1 MWTASIQKT
10 DRYDDKLRVRVLFT
24 DGVITFEKD
33 YIADFENA
41 STDWFKRQIRLK
53 LKALEDI
60 AALANNL
67 VPGAID
73 ATEPAPAPVDD
84 TQVAWLSDYRK
95 LQKLQN
101 FVTLG
106 LLENTDTKIVTLRNS
121 LKTGFKPEYLDL
133 I

>member
-1 MWTASIQKT
+1 MWTASIKNVV
-10 DRYDDKLRVRVLFT
+10 RYDDQAKITVAFT
-24 DGVITFEKD
+24 DDAITFEKN
-33 YIADFENA
+33 YVADFESA
-41 STDWFKRQIRLK
+41 SVDWFKRQIRLK

-67 VPGAID
+67 APGAID
-73 ATEPAPAPVDD
+73 ATEPVPAPVDD
-84 TQVAWLSDYRK
+84 AQAAWLSGYRK

-106 LLENTDTKIVTLRNS
+106 LLENTDTKVVTLRDL